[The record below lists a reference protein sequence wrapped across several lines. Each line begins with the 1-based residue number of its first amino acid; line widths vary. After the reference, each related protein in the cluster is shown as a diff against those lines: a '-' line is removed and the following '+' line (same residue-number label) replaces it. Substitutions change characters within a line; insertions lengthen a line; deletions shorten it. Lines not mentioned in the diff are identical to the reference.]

1 MPAKVQKNLIMYALL
16 PAKTAKKLEPTSPF
30 GLVAG
35 PSAFGPSY
43 ALTMRKKLFE
53 APLFCKVQ
61 VSKVAVSILFYTF

>member
-1 MPAKVQKNLIMYALL
+1 MYALL
-16 PAKTAKKLEPTSPF
+16 PAKTAKKLESTSPL

-53 APLFCKVQ
+53 VPLFCKVQ

>member
-16 PAKTAKKLEPTSPF
+16 PVKTAKKLEPTSPF